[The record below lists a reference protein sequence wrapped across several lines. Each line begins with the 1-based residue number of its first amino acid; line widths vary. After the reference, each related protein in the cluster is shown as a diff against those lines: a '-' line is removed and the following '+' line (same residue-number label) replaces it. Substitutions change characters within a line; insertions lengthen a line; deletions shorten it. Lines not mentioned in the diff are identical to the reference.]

1 MPILLK
7 SSGTWRQIQSIHL
20 KVNGVWRQIG
30 LAFLKVNG
38 VWRSLIT
45 SGAAPFIQSAVT
57 ISKSGT
63 STITLTGTNYH
74 WTYFSSGNYAFQTSV
89 DNSNWSTISSGS
101 ITNPSSGSS
110 NTKTHVL
117 TQGDYQSGATNYYRF
132 TVSVSSTYGNT
143 TTSTSGTV
151 SHVVAA
157 ASTITSLSASAPNSP
172 AVQLVTIT
180 VNWASTNQASYYLNV
195 LQTGVANYGDYGT
208 TETSSYF
215 SHGSNNNFQVYAGS
229 SATITLRV
237 YNGSLD
243 GSGFPT
249 GSYVEQSITYT
260 PPIVAIPSPTITSLS
275 ASAPT
280 TSSVQLVTVTV
291 SWSSTNQASYYL
303 NVLQTGVAN
312 YGDYGTTETTR
323 SSSHGSG
330 NNFQVYSGS
339 SVSITLRVY
348 NQGLDGNGFN
358 TGSYVEQSISYTPP
372 VVQTVTYGSCET
384 YGNPT
389 YSSSGYICYGDYS
402 YAYTDLQYNQ
412 RRQVLYNGNWYGEYD
427 YAACGPT
434 TVRTYGSFSQ
444 VVGQCGYN
452 PVSIPAT
459 PTGVSLSGSGAVN
472 WSAVSGATYYEVLNY
487 TARSSTGASRLGPYT
502 TTVYGTSLQLGSSQ
516 GYSGLNNY
524 ARVQVR
530 AGNSAGVSTYGAW
543 VPSASTYT

>member
-38 VWRSLIT
+38 VWKSLIT

-157 ASTITSLSASAPNSP
+157 APTITSLSASAPNSP

-180 VNWASTNQASYYLNV
+180 VNWASTNQASYFLNV
-195 LQTGVANYGDYGT
+195 LQTGVANYLDYGT

-243 GSGFPT
+243 GNGFPT

-312 YGDYGTTETTR
+312 YVDYGTTETTR

-372 VVQTVTYGSCET
+372 VVQTVTYGPCT
-384 YGNPT
+384 AYGSPT
-389 YSSSGYICYGDYS
+389 SSSSGYNCSGTYS
-402 YAYTDLQYNQ
+402 IPYTTLYYNQ

-427 YAACGPT
+427 YGCGNT
-434 TVRTYGSFSQ
+434 SVTTYGSASQ
-444 VVGQCGYN
+444 VNGQCGYSA
-452 PVSIPAT
+452 PVTPSITSGPFI
-459 PTGVSLSGSGAVN
+459 SWGSGN
-472 WSAVSGATYYEVLNY
+472 NYTLSASASNATNLEFFVEYSSSQTGSPSTGSATYFFGASSGGGTTGSQAANRNW
-487 TARSSTGASRLGPYT
+487 ARTRVRANNSSTGL
-502 TTVYGTSLQLGSSQ
+502 SS
-516 GYSGLNNY
+516 GFSGF
-524 ARVQVR
+524 
-530 AGNSAGVSTYGAW
+530 TAW
-543 VPSASTYT
+543 A

>member
-7 SSGTWRQIQSIHL
+7 NSGTWRQIQSMHL

-38 VWRSLIT
+38 VWKALIT
-45 SGAAPFIQSAVT
+45 SGAAPFIQSQVT

-74 WTYFSSGNYAFQTSV
+74 WTYFSSGNYSFQTSV

-101 ITNPSSGSS
+101 ITNPSNGSS
-110 NTKTHVL
+110 NIKTHVL
-117 TQGDYQSGATNYYRF
+117 TQGDYQFGTTNYYRF

-157 ASTITSLSASAPNSP
+157 APTITSLTASAPNTSS
-172 AVQLVTIT
+172 VQLVTIT
-180 VNWASTNQASYYLNV
+180 VNWASTNQASYFLNV
-195 LQTGVANYGDYGT
+195 LQTGVANYLDYGT

-215 SHGSNNNFQVYAGS
+215 SHGSNNNFQVYSGS

-237 YNGSLD
+237 YNGPLD

-249 GSYVEQSITYT
+249 GNYVEQSITYT

-339 SVSITLRVY
+339 AVSITLTVY
-348 NQGLDGNGFN
+348 NQGLDGNGFP
-358 TGSYVEQSISYTPP
+358 TGNSVQQSISYTPP

-427 YAACGPT
+427 YGTCGPT

-444 VVGQCGYN
+444 VNGQCGYST
-452 PVSIPAT
+452 PVT
-459 PTGVSLSGSGAVN
+459 PTVTFPSISWGSGN
-472 WSAVSGATYYEVLNY
+472 NFTLSASASNATNLEFEVQFANNSLGSPVLATQTFFFGASTGGGQTGNRPAAQSW
-487 TARSSTGASRLGPYT
+487 ARTRVRANNSSTGLSSGFSGYT
-502 TTVYGTSLQLGSSQ
+502 GW
-516 GYSGLNNY
+516 
-524 ARVQVR
+524 A
-530 AGNSAGVSTYGAW
+530 
-543 VPSASTYT
+543 

>member
-45 SGAAPFIQSAVT
+45 SGAAPFIQSTVT

-117 TQGDYQSGATNYYRF
+117 AQGDYQSGATNYYRF

-157 ASTITSLSASAPNSP
+157 APTITSLSASAPNSP

-180 VNWASTNQASYYLNV
+180 VNWASTNQASYFLNV
-195 LQTGVANYGDYGT
+195 LQTGVANYLDYGT

-249 GSYVEQSITYT
+249 GDYVEQSITYT
-260 PPIVAIPSPTITSLS
+260 PPVVAIPSPTITSLS
-275 ASAPT
+275 ASAST

-303 NVLQTGVAN
+303 NVLQTGVASYN
-312 YGDYGTTETTR
+312 DYGTTET
-323 SSSHGSG
+323 SSSQSHGSA

-372 VVQTVTYGSCET
+372 VVQTVTYGSCT
-384 YGNPT
+384 AYGNPT
-389 YSSSGYICYGDYS
+389 SSSSGYTCSSNYS
-402 YAYTDLQYNQ
+402 YPYTTLYYNQ
-412 RRQVLYNGNWYGEYD
+412 RRQVFYNGNWYGEYD
-427 YAACGPT
+427 YGCGNT
-434 TVRTYGSFSQ
+434 SVTTYGSPSQ
-444 VVGQCGYN
+444 VNGQCGYST
-452 PVSIPAT
+452 PVTPSITSGPSISWASGNNFTLSASASNATNLEFEVQFANNSLGSPVLATQTFFFGASSGGGQTGNRPAAQ
-459 PTGVSLSGSGAVN
+459 S
-472 WSAVSGATYYEVLNY
+472 W
-487 TARSSTGASRLGPYT
+487 ARTRVRANNSSTGLSSSFSGYT
-502 TTVYGTSLQLGSSQ
+502 GW
-516 GYSGLNNY
+516 
-524 ARVQVR
+524 A
-530 AGNSAGVSTYGAW
+530 
-543 VPSASTYT
+543 